1 LYGED
6 GEEFAEVYVLPQFD
20 FKIYSLTCSLF
31 IVNVMSYSFKS
42 LLATTKIKVYVL
54 PQFDFKIYSLTC
66 SLFIVNVMSY
76 SFKSLLA
83 TTKIKCWYNYHCCR
97 TGNKNDEKQRRED
110 LVKGGWREDPEPFIL
125 VCCIKQCYKR
135 GLRFCCVTFLLVY
148 YFGNAKIHCIFSKN
162 EKKFP
167 ASAGL
172 VLYSCVTAGF
182 MIYL

>member
-1 LYGED
+1 MVIGKFLCPLWGRILYLQQGLMQQCYLLLMLAVD
-6 GEEFAEVYVLPQFD
+6 
-20 FKIYSLTCSLF
+20 TCYL
-31 IVNVMSYSFKS
+31 
-42 LLATTKIKVYVL
+42 
-54 PQFDFKIYSLTC
+54 
-66 SLFIVNVMSY
+66 
-76 SFKSLLA
+76 
-83 TTKIKCWYNYHCCR
+83 R
-97 TGNKNDEKQRRED
+97 NKNDEKQRRED